1 MFVFFVFFPSDRLQF
16 IIQWWDSGAVFA
28 GQYGGRGW
36 TIAFLNSRGTWSRCA
51 SVWGRNASGHDP
63 AVLFT
68 HTHTRAHTHINPV
81 TLSSWLQYKLSSNLW
96 LALFCGYLVGLLPNC
111 GTFIRPAGSCAC
123 ALIIVNDCQNVGA
136 VNLRAHFSLFE
147 SLEQQQQTA
156 PKKILSCRLEQRHD
170 KWQIKMFTCRT
181 IVGIPPD
188 NVTISIFSGSLK
200 RWQEK
205 PGSVFTTL
213 DGVRENK
220 HSLTRSTIT
229 VENVRKHQ
237 LQPITPPTCNI
248 AALADKGSCC
258 KLVQDKVTTTAN
270 ECLPVSGLS
279 TIGTALVS
287 ASLVLFRVIM
297 SYCWT
302 LIRSWLECYHYIC
315 MCVHTVAE
323 M

>member
-1 MFVFFVFFPSDRLQF
+1 MITAQVELKLMACTFFVATSLDCCQAAAHSL
-16 IIQWWDSGAVFA
+16 
-28 GQYGGRGW
+28 GQQEVVHVRSSSSMTVKMLAPW
-36 TIAFLNSRGTWSRCA
+36 TCKHIFHFLR
-51 SVWGRNASGHDP
+51 H
-63 AVLFT
+63 
-68 HTHTRAHTHINPV
+68 
-81 TLSSWLQYKLSSNLW
+81 LSSSSKLL
-96 LALFCGYLVGLLPNC
+96 
-111 GTFIRPAGSCAC
+111 
-123 ALIIVNDCQNVGA
+123 
-136 VNLRAHFSLFE
+136 H
-147 SLEQQQQTA
+147 
-156 PKKILSCRLEQRHD
+156 KKIRSCRLEQRQD
-170 KWQIKMFTCRT
+170 KWQTKMFTCRT
-181 IVGIPPD
+181 IVGIAPD

-270 ECLPVSGLS
+270 ECLPVGGVS

-297 SYCWT
+297 RYCWT
-302 LIRSWLECYHYIC
+302 LIWSWLECYH
-315 MCVHTVAE
+315 
-323 M
+323 